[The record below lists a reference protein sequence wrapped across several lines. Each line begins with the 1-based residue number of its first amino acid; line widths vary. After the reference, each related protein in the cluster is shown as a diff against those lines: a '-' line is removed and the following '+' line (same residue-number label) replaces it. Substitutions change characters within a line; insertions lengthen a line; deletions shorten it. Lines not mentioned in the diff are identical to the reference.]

1 MQYSRLVQES
11 WKHGTLFILLR
22 TMNQKY
28 YNGQETFLQIEDK
41 IFFVL
46 NLRDDDSQL
55 KQQNAENTRNKG
67 R

>member
-1 MQYSRLVQES
+1 
-11 WKHGTLFILLR
+11 
-22 TMNQKY
+22 MNQKY

-41 IFFVL
+41 LFFVL